1 MTTRQDVYETAI
13 QAGKSVITTSNV
25 SKGTRGKVK
34 ILNYKNWIEISDGR
48 THDSSSVII
57 LNLLKAC
64 GAKEVMLAGLDGFMV
79 NINENYSDP
88 NLRRPV
94 SVEQVE
100 RRNAYYKR
108 FIADIAASGIKVKFV
123 TPSKYE

>member
-1 MTTRQDVYETAI
+1 M
-13 QAGKSVITTSNV
+13 
-25 SKGTRGKVK
+25 
-34 ILNYKNWIEISDGR
+34 LNF
-48 THDSSSVII
+48 
-57 LNLLKAC
+57 LKAC
-64 GAKEVMLAGLDGFMV
+64 EVKEILLAGFDGFMV

-100 RRNAYYKR
+100 RRNAFYKR
-108 FIADIAASGIKVKFV
+108 FISEIASSGIKVTFI

>member
-1 MTTRQDVYETAI
+1 
-13 QAGKSVITTSNV
+13 
-25 SKGTRGKVK
+25 
-34 ILNYKNWIEISDGR
+34 
-48 THDSSSVII
+48 
-57 LNLLKAC
+57 
-64 GAKEVMLAGLDGFMV
+64 MLFRSDGFMV

-100 RRNAYYKR
+100 HRNTYYKR
-108 FIADIAASGIKVKFV
+108 FISEIANSGIKINFI